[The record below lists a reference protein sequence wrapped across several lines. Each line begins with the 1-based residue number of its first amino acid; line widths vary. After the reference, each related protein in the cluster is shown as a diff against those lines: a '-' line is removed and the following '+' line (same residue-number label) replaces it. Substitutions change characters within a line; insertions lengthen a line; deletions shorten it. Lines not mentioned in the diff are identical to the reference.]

1 MATANPDDA
10 DVTCKNPNCP
20 KGVFEWKSILKH
32 ISHAKQ
38 CKKFYTEADIESIR
52 ENSRNV
58 NGQREEAQ
66 QNDESLNSGKH
77 ENFVIRSN

>member
-1 MATANPDDA
+1 MATVNPDDA
-10 DVTCKNPNCP
+10 EVTCKNPECP

-38 CKKFYTEADIESIR
+38 CRKFYTEADIESIR
-52 ENSRNV
+52 ENSKN
-58 NGQREEAQ
+58 QREEAQ

>member
-1 MATANPDDA
+1 MATANPNDA

-38 CKKFYTEADIESIR
+38 CKNFYTEADIESMR

-58 NGQREEAQ
+58 KNQRDESK

-77 ENFVIRSN
+77 